1 MSLVGLVSSPEGRRC
16 SYFVDDPEQ
25 VDLATQARQ
34 LGVPGFR
41 PRNVNDPELLG
52 ELAKLAP
59 DYFIVGNYQQIL
71 KPSLLAVPTVTSI
84 NFHPSP
90 LPRYAGLAPFFW
102 MAKHGER
109 HSGVTALEVTPGID
123 DGPIVMQRPVELS
136 GTETALD
143 IRMSHEQENVDM
155 LAQLIPRLAS
165 HSYET
170 VPQDLRMRS
179 YFGRPSDDDYLID
192 FAGPAENA
200 LRTIRAGYRSPG
212 AYARTDDGERVV
224 ILSARLSET
233 PGNGHPREPGVVRH
247 SDEGVLVGT
256 PDGWLRLLS
265 VDSGGQEVPARM
277 AAPVLKDGTR
287 LAAAD
292 EILGGR
298 RSP

>member
-1 MSLVGLVSSPEGRRC
+1 MPSIPRVVLFSEVNSKLGSPFLWLLSRDPRVSLVGLVSSPEGRRC

-155 LAQLIPRLAS
+155 LAQLILRLAS

-170 VPQDLRMRS
+170 
-179 YFGRPSDDDYLID
+179 
-192 FAGPAENA
+192 
-200 LRTIRAGYRSPG
+200 
-212 AYARTDDGERVV
+212 ARRISACAV
-224 ILSARLSET
+224 I
-233 PGNGHPREPGVVRH
+233 
-247 SDEGVLVGT
+247 
-256 PDGWLRLLS
+256 
-265 VDSGGQEVPARM
+265 SGG
-277 AAPVLKDGTR
+277 R
-287 LAAAD
+287 LTTTT
-292 EILGGR
+292 
-298 RSP
+298 